1 MLHTLSPLAG
11 GSPHIGLQT
20 VHFVQRTF
28 QDALHFIHYLQPHP
42 TLAAGAFTL
51 LIPIYQYSNKRK
63 QKK

>member
-28 QDALHFIHYLQPHP
+28 QAALHFILYLQPHP
-42 TLAAGAFTL
+42 TTRRRRFYRHLF
-51 LIPIYQYSNKRK
+51 S
-63 QKK
+63 